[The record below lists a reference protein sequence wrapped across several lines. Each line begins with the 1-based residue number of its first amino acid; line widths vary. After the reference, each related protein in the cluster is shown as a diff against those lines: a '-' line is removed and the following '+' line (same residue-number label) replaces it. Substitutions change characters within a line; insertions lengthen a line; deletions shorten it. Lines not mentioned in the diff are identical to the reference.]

1 LKRDRGLFLDTTFI
15 LPFFGVNID
24 TPHAES
30 LEKALVVFD
39 ELHVSEASLLEAK
52 SKLQRVIIKDPSFEA
67 AFFEFGEKLEL
78 LRGDERIKF
87 HGYTASDDRF
97 FNIIRGVSPRLDF
110 FDHVILAQS
119 ISVGTLLTED
129 RVLLDLRKKPEFVS
143 CREFGGFTIRRLGEL
158 LKEIA

>member
-30 LEKALVVFD
+30 LEKTLEAYD
-39 ELHVSEASLLEAK
+39 ELHISEASLLEAK
-52 SKLQRVIIKDPSFEA
+52 SKLQRVIIKDPDFEA

-87 HGYTASDDRF
+87 HAYTATDDRF

-119 ISVGTLLTED
+119 ISVGSLLTED
-129 RVLLDLRKKPEFVS
+129 QMLLGLRKKPEFLS
-143 CREFGGFTIRRLGEL
+143 CRELGDFKIRRLGEL
-158 LKEIA
+158 LKEIG